1 LAWVAGDEANFASLL
16 VMARKIGKAYAVLRR
31 TEVIDDSVKLP
42 RPKIT
47 QDVVL
52 IGDKETCM
60 EFLEDMSRLPINQ
73 STDIIRVDLT
83 CVPYTGQRKYNSKE
97 VTKNNGK
104 PKST

>member
-1 LAWVAGDEANFASLL
+1 LAWVAGDEVDFTSFL
-16 VMARKIGKAYAVLRR
+16 VMARKIGKAYAILRR

-47 QDVVL
+47 QELAL

-60 EFLEDMSRLPINQ
+60 EFLEEISRLPVNQ

-83 CVPYTGQRKYNSKE
+83 CVPYTGQRTYNSKE
-97 VTKNNGK
+97 TTKNNGK
-104 PKST
+104 SKNT

>member
-1 LAWVAGDEANFASLL
+1 
-16 VMARKIGKAYAVLRR
+16 MARKIGKAYAILRR

-47 QDVVL
+47 QELAL

-73 STDIIRVDLT
+73 STDIIRVDLV
-83 CVPYTGQRKYNSKE
+83 CVPYTGQRTYNSKE

-104 PKST
+104 SKDT